1 VTSGGLRIG
10 VLGSGN
16 GSNCQAILGAIGR
29 DELPGRVVL
38 VLSDVAEAGILA
50 RARQHNVPAQ
60 FVGPSRF
67 KTKLE
72 PQVEKKMV
80 ALLQAAG
87 VGLVVLAGYMRV
99 VKTPLL
105 EAFPG
110 RIMNVHPSLLPAF
123 PGLHAWEQAL
133 QYGVRVTGCTVHFVN
148 EGIDAGPV
156 ILQQPVPVF
165 PGDTAES
172 LHRRIQIAEHTLL
185 PEAIRLFAAGKL
197 KVNGRTVTIL

>member
-1 VTSGGLRIG
+1 LD
-10 VLGSGN
+10 
-16 GSNCQAILGAIGR
+16 AIGR

-60 FVGPSRF
+60 FVGPSLF
-67 KTKLE
+67 KSKLE
-72 PQVEKKMV
+72 AELEQEM
-80 ALLQAAG
+80 AGLFQAAE
-87 VGLVVLAGYMRV
+87 VELVVLAGYLRV

-105 EAFPG
+105 KVFPG

-123 PGLHAWEQAL
+123 PGLRAWEQAL

-148 EGIDAGPV
+148 EEIDAGPV

-165 PGDTAES
+165 PGDTPES
-172 LHRRIQIAEHTLL
+172 LQQRIQIAEHTLL
-185 PEAIRLFAAGKL
+185 PEAIRLFAAGNL

>member
-1 VTSGGLRIG
+1 VTSEPLRIG

-16 GSNCQAILGAIGR
+16 GTNCQAILDACERGEI
-29 DELPGRVVL
+29 PGQVVI
-38 VLSDVAEAGILA
+38 VVSDVAEAGILN
-50 RARQHNVPAQ
+50 RARQCRIPAQ

-72 PQVEKKMV
+72 PELEKKIV
-80 ALLQAAG
+80 SSLQAAG
-87 VGLVVLAGYMRV
+87 VQLVVLAGYMRV
-99 VKTPLL
+99 VKELLL

-123 PGLHAWEQAL
+123 PGLRACEQAL
-133 QYGVRVTGCTVHFVN
+133 NYGVRLTGCTVHFVDA
-148 EGIDAGPV
+148 GVDAGPV

-165 PGDTAES
+165 EGDTPER
-172 LHRRIQIAEHTLL
+172 LHGRIQLVELRLL

-197 KVNGRTVTIL
+197 KVNGRIVTIL